1 MTNPLEGQPRR
12 FIGIARVPII
22 RRAAEY
28 YQGFVT
34 PWRLHPFHH
43 EIADK
48 NGFEKFLMQ
57 PNSTEGLKNRLL
69 ESTSF
74 TEKER
79 ARVKKALNLATVIHA
94 GQMREDKV
102 TPHLNHVLRLALR
115 DTILREEQ
123 QTRAENPQATQIIEH
138 PISILDILTDL
149 LHDSEEDIQ
158 DIYHVPQADF
168 KAAFFQYFNSTAPD
182 PEDLTETPTE
192 PEPQIDDLYENIHA
206 MNKFKE
212 DGTKL
217 SDEEYHRG
225 ISARKLWRI
234 KAGDRKDSLIGDIS
248 QAMRHK
254 RAKAK
259 LKRIIKSAG
268 KAEKIIPDML
278 ESDPSL
284 QSTADDLMLVIEY
297 ARLFCRDKT

>member
-102 TPHLNHVLRLALR
+102 KTREAGFFNEAEYAK
-115 DTILREEQ
+115 DGNTIYG
-123 QTRAENPQATQIIEH
+123 TIKNSATM
-138 PISILDILTDL
+138 
-149 LHDSEEDIQ
+149 
-158 DIYHVPQADF
+158 A
-168 KAAFFQYFNSTAPD
+168 
-182 PEDLTETPTE
+182 
-192 PEPQIDDLYENIHA
+192 
-206 MNKFKE
+206 KFKDIVLTVTFYSQTQTAIE
-212 DGTKL
+212 
-217 SDEEYHRG
+217 S
-225 ISARKLWRI
+225 
-234 KAGDRKDSLIGDIS
+234 KDFTIYEFYKPNTATLFELKVYPPE
-248 QAMRHK
+248 AMAQFGVEVK
-254 RAKAK
+254 
-259 LKRIIKSAG
+259 
-268 KAEKIIPDML
+268 
-278 ESDPSL
+278 
-284 QSTADDLMLVIEY
+284 TATAAD
-297 ARLFCRDKT
+297 